1 MEDGKRRSGPFIS
14 KVNQEIREGG
24 DCARRVGVL
33 GSKKNELKKK
43 KEERGK
49 RKEKKTRKKNRTMEK
64 EKERSDEV
72 KTKKGKKKLFIGF
85 LFPRIQKRAKIL
97 IGSKRKRK
105 KSEVLLPL
113 ALHLFTSTSPP
124 STSPPSTP
132 HPRAWLSSSSQG
144 SQAPRFS

>member
-1 MEDGKRRSGPFIS
+1 LCK
-14 KVNQEIREGG
+14 KGG
-24 DCARRVGVL
+24 RFGL
-33 GSKKNELKKK
+33 KKNELKKK

-49 RKEKKTRKKNRTMEK
+49 RKEEKKTRKKNRTMEK

-105 KSEVLLPL
+105 KS
-113 ALHLFTSTSPP
+113 
-124 STSPPSTP
+124 
-132 HPRAWLSSSSQG
+132 
-144 SQAPRFS
+144 